1 MYTLCVI
8 DQCVIDMYKTITKK
22 LKAWWPSKIITLLIQ
37 KKKKKIKFKSNQNTK
52 YDIISMQLT
61 NWYGGD
67 ALKQELHQTHCVLT
81 S

>member
-1 MYTLCVI
+1 MMT
-8 DQCVIDMYKTITKK
+8 YKNNNFTH
-22 LKAWWPSKIITLLIQ
+22 S